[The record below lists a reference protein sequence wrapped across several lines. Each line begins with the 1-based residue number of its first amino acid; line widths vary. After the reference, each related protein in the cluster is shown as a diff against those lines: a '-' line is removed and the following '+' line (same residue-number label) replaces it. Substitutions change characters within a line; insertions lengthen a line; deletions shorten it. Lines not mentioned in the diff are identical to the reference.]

1 MNALPGQSLVP
12 AIPFRESADRDWDM
26 DMTPAYSDSDAD
38 AAAAAAAT
46 FPPRL
51 TE

>member
-1 MNALPGQSLVP
+1 MHSRGSRFVP